1 VWPQKRVMINELSAK
16 EFSIREHQRTSDQ
29 KNKQRTFLM
38 IQDCRTQ
45 LFFINKLNIFRENW
59 VVVEA
64 A

>member
-1 VWPQKRVMINELSAK
+1 MINELSAK
-16 EFSIREHQRTSDQ
+16 EFSIREHQRTSENIRS

>member
-1 VWPQKRVMINELSAK
+1 MINELSAK